1 LNNILKK
8 IINNKDYSFT
18 FTIRIISGL
27 FSFLQIGVLLS
38 FIGSSSYNEY
48 IGEISLMAYLGFVN
62 AGTVNAYK
70 FDLDLNNTN
79 KLRQSNAAVYSSL
92 FRRYFLVLFI
102 SSILL
107 FYGYVNTYIVILTG
121 VIQLSGTIFTGY
133 ASRLGLNY
141 FHYYPYIITISIHL
155 LLVYFNIDIFIAL
168 LIGSIIGFGLI
179 NFIFWNKR
187 LDSINRINIFKG
199 KISKTLLNSGLRS
212 FCLQIFIAV
221 VLSLDIQI
229 AHFFNR
235 DFINNETYS
244 VYYRVFTM
252 FYSLS
257 ISMVAVFWAERIN
270 SFKDNISNK
279 LHITKVSYK
288 TILIIF
294 LAFTL
299 LFLVSNLFFS
309 NYIVNDF
316 KLFVVL
322 SIKILAALVFS
333 IISQS
338 TITSKFSKIVNV
350 IILFTVVKIIYSI
363 LIYNLL
369 IILLLDS
376 LILALSCYFILKSVK
391 SKQ

>member
-1 LNNILKK
+1 
-8 IINNKDYSFT
+8 
-18 FTIRIISGL
+18 
-27 FSFLQIGVLLS
+27 
-38 FIGSSSYNEY
+38 
-48 IGEISLMAYLGFVN
+48 
-62 AGTVNAYK
+62 
-70 FDLDLNNTN
+70 
-79 KLRQSNAAVYSSL
+79 
-92 FRRYFLVLFI
+92 
-102 SSILL
+102 
-107 FYGYVNTYIVILTG
+107 
-121 VIQLSGTIFTGY
+121 
-133 ASRLGLNY
+133 
-141 FHYYPYIITISIHL
+141 
-155 LLVYFNIDIFIAL
+155 
-168 LIGSIIGFGLI
+168 
-179 NFIFWNKR
+179 
-187 LDSINRINIFKG
+187 
-199 KISKTLLNSGLRS
+199 
-212 FCLQIFIAV
+212 
-221 VLSLDIQI
+221 
-229 AHFFNR
+229 
-235 DFINNETYS
+235 
-244 VYYRVFTM
+244 
-252 FYSLS
+252 
-257 ISMVAVFWAERIN
+257 MVAVFWAERIN

-350 IILFTVVKIIYSI
+350 IVLFTVVKIIYSI